1 MSQPYLGEIR
11 LFGGN
16 FAPRNNAY
24 CSGQLM
30 NIAQNA
36 ALFSLLG
43 TTYGGNGVQTFAL
56 PDLRSRLPVSM
67 GQGPGL
73 SNYTIGE
80 AIGTESVTITLST
93 LPLHSHSPV
102 ATTTAANS
110 PTPGGTLP
118 AALAA
123 PFTKFWINDADK
135 TGSPVAFSS
144 AAVGNTGGNLSH
156 ENRMPAM
163 AISIIIALSGIFP
176 SRN

>member
-80 AIGTESVTITLST
+80 AIGTESVTITSST
-93 LPLHSHSPV
+93 LPLHNHAPT

-110 PTPGGTLP
+110 PTPGGALPATLP
-118 AALAA
+118 A
-123 PFTKFWINDADK
+123 PFAKYWINNADK
-135 TGSPVAFSS
+135 TGSPIAFSS
-144 AAVGNTGGNLSH
+144 AAVGNTGGNLAH